1 MDLLL
6 FVCCN
11 LLQFELQLKREVVRL
26 TTISV
31 RLDDQDKRDL
41 DALCA
46 ELGMNIATFYSI
58 YTKKAL
64 REWKIPF
71 EVSANKEQYAMEALY
86 AKLEAAEKERNE
98 GRMLDGPS
106 VMAELMEG

>member
-1 MDLLL
+1 M
-6 FVCCN
+6 
-11 LLQFELQLKREVVRL
+11 
-26 TTISV
+26 
-31 RLDDQDKRDL
+31 

-46 ELGMNIATFYSI
+46 ELGMNIFTFYAI

-71 EVSANKEQYAMEALY
+71 EVSASIEQYALEELY
-86 AKLEAAEKERNE
+86 AKLDAAKKERSA

-106 VMAELMEG
+106 VTAE

>member
-1 MDLLL
+1 M
-6 FVCCN
+6 
-11 LLQFELQLKREVVRL
+11 
-26 TTISV
+26 TTVSV
-31 RLDDQDKRDL
+31 RLDDRDKRDL

-46 ELGMNIATFYSI
+46 ELGMNISTFYAI

-71 EVSANKEQYAMEALY
+71 DVSANKEQYTLEELY
-86 AKLEAAEKERNE
+86 AKLNAAEKERNE

-106 VMAELMEG
+106 VMAELLEG

>member
-1 MDLLL
+1 M
-6 FVCCN
+6 
-11 LLQFELQLKREVVRL
+11 

-31 RLDDQDKRDL
+31 RLDDQDKREL

-46 ELGMNIATFYSI
+46 DLGINIAAFYSI

-71 EVSANKEQYAMEALY
+71 EVSAPKARSVQETLYQKLDKAEREREA
-86 AKLEAAEKERNE
+86 
-98 GRMLDGPS
+98 GQMLDGS
-106 VMAELMEG
+106 AAMRVLREE

>member
-1 MDLLL
+1 M
-6 FVCCN
+6 
-11 LLQFELQLKREVVRL
+11 

-106 VMAELMEG
+106 VMAELLEG

>member
-1 MDLLL
+1 M
-6 FVCCN
+6 
-11 LLQFELQLKREVVRL
+11 
-26 TTISV
+26 TTVSV
-31 RLDDQDKRDL
+31 RLDDRDKQDL

-71 EVSANKEQYAMEALY
+71 EVSATKDSQVLDDLY
-86 AKLEAAEKERNE
+86 SKLAIAEKERAD
-98 GRMLDGPS
+98 GLMLDGPAA
-106 VMAELMEG
+106 MAKLMEE